1 MKEKRGGGRSTTH
14 PRTKLKIKNLPML
27 DTLLK
32 IKPDSVV
39 ATWYL
44 TAATQ
49 LLYWAEMR
57 LCPYALSIRYIQKHP
72 TMEGEFVAHH
82 PFIGYVTK

>member
-1 MKEKRGGGRSTTH
+1 MRL
-14 PRTKLKIKNLPML
+14 RTKLIIQNFLML

-32 IKPDSVV
+32 IKPNAVV

-57 LCPYALSIRYIQKHP
+57 LRLYALSIGYIQKHP
-72 TMEGEFVAHH
+72 TMEEEFVAHDLS
-82 PFIGYVTK
+82 IRYVTK